1 MTRLPITPNR
11 SDRRPEIL
19 ESCAAFVRELEA
31 CYTAPLATPELDE
44 VLARCVPGG
53 YPGGGRR
60 AVAPDT
66 ARSAVL
72 AWERVPD
79 ENLDPS
85 ES

>member
-19 ESCAAFVRELEA
+19 ESGAAFVRELEA

-60 AVAPDT
+60 AAPGGAATSPAPGRASLSGETIDST
-66 ARSAVL
+66 
-72 AWERVPD
+72 
-79 ENLDPS
+79 